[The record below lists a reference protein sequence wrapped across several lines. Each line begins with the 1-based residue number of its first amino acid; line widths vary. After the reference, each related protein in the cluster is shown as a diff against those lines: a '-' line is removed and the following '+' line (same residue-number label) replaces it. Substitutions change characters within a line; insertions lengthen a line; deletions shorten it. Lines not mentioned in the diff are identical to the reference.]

1 MVADRSLRSGPA
13 VSEAGPRRHVSAAY
27 VSMLAV
33 AMVVGAGIF
42 KSPALVAE
50 AAGSPVWLF
59 AAWTIGGAVTLM
71 GALCYAELAAAF
83 PNAGGDYHF
92 LGLAYGRRW
101 AFLFAWARFAVINT
115 GSIALLGYVLGD
127 YMSAAAP
134 IGEHGAAIYA
144 AIAVIVLTGFNLR
157 GGGAR
162 QDAADY
168 GLTSLEVVGLLIMI
182 AAALVL
188 IIRGIGPGDAG
199 PLAIASP
206 PASFGYALVYALLAY
221 GGWSE
226 VATLSAEVQDAR
238 RGMARALISAILII
252 TALYLA
258 VNWAFWYGLGME
270 ALSHSS
276 APAAELMDKAFGPWA
291 GIATALAI
299 AFAVITSI
307 NATIVVGARTTYAC
321 AHDWPSL
328 KRIGVWDERRQI
340 PAQAIWVQ
348 GVLSL
353 ALVVFGAFYDGFV
366 TLVDYTAPVYW
377 LFLTMSGI
385 AVIVLRVRQSGVA
398 RPFKVPLF
406 PTLPLIFAASSF
418 AMLVSSLQYVTAETG
433 AGALVSVAVLAV
445 GAAVLI
451 LVERA
456 TPAAG

>member
-1 MVADRSLRSGPA
+1 M
-13 VSEAGPRRHVSAAY
+13 SELGPRRHVSAAY

-50 AAGSPVWLF
+50 AAGSPFWLF
-59 AAWTIGGAVTLM
+59 AAWAIGGAVTLM

-92 LGLAYGRRW
+92 LGLAYGRRL
-101 AFLFAWARFAVINT
+101 AFLFAWARFAVINS

-144 AIAVIVLTGFNLR
+144 AIAVIALTGFNLR
-157 GGGAR
+157 GAGGR

-182 AAALVL
+182 LAALVL
-188 IIRGIGPGDAG
+188 IMNGIGPADAA
-199 PLAIASP
+199 PMPIASA

-258 VNWAFWYGLGME
+258 VNWAFWYGLGIE
-270 ALSHSS
+270 ALARSS

-321 AHDWPSL
+321 AHDWPAL

-340 PAQAIWVQ
+340 PAQAIWAQ
-348 GVLSL
+348 GALSL

-385 AVIVLRVRQSGVA
+385 AVIVLRVRQSAVV
-398 RPFKVPLF
+398 RPFKAPLY
-406 PTLPLIFAASSF
+406 PALPLMFAASSF
-418 AMLVSSLQYVTAETG
+418 AMLISSLQYVTAESG
-433 AGALVSVAVLAV
+433 AGALVSVAVLAL
-445 GAAVLI
+445 G
-451 LVERA
+451 LVA
-456 TPAAG
+456 LVITQAAGRTAG